1 MNLKHEIQAILMQ
14 AAEIK
19 QLKEQMIRELDEMER
34 YHVMKRAELARD
46 LAKLE
51 IKIALEELNE
61 NP

>member
-1 MNLKHEIQAILMQ
+1 MDLKNEIQAIIMQ

-46 LAKLE
+46 VVKLE
-51 IKIALEELNE
+51 IKIALDELHDNQ
-61 NP
+61 

>member
-1 MNLKHEIQAILMQ
+1 MTINEEIQSILMQ

-46 LAKLE
+46 VAKLE
-51 IKIALEELNE
+51 IKIALEELHDNQ
-61 NP
+61 

>member
-1 MNLKHEIQAILMQ
+1 MDLKHEIQSILMQ

-34 YHVMKRAELARD
+34 YHVMKRAELACD

-51 IKIALEELNE
+51 VKIALEELNE
-61 NP
+61 K